1 MKKSIRILAAVTV
14 SALLLFL
21 CACGEKEAAD
31 STGKAKTQTA
41 DYKTL
46 IYGNTD
52 LSKYITLG
60 KYKGLSVDTSSEEY
74 KSAYDGIV
82 KKDISDNG
90 IVEKK
95 LEGKIQKGDI
105 ANIDYEGKRDGVPFE
120 GGTAKG
126 YDLTIGSGAFID
138 GFEDGLIG
146 VNIGDTVD
154 LNLTFPKNYGNADLA
169 GAAVVFTVKVNYV
182 KTGAEVKIENHYS
195 ELGFTSFEEYEKDAK
210 KRAISTLLF
219 EKVLGKSEVKDYPAE
234 DKKTFIN
241 AVYAYYDNYYRNNY
255 NLDFN
260 AVLSQNNM
268 TREDFE
274 NQMSE
279 SADAQMKDQ
288 MIYYGIL
295 RAENLKA
302 DYELTEREKLGQDV
316 LDEIT
321 RVENIVKDFLYKS
334 ADIK

>member
-14 SALLLFL
+14 SALFLFL
-21 CACGEKEAAD
+21 CACGEKESAD

-95 LEGKIQKGDI
+95 LEGKIQKGDT
-105 ANIDYEGKRDGVPFE
+105 ANIDYEGKRDGVAFE

-126 YDLTIGSGAFID
+126 YDLKIGSGSFID

-182 KTGAEVKIENHYS
+182 KTDAEVKIENHYS
-195 ELGFTSFEEYEKDAK
+195 ELGFTSLEEYEKDAR
-210 KRAISTLLF
+210 KRAISAILF
-219 EKVLGKSEVKDYPAE
+219 EKVLGKSEIKEYPAE
-234 DKKTFIN
+234 DKKTLIN
-241 AVYAYYDNYYRNNY
+241 AVYGYYDNFYLKNY
-255 NLDFN
+255 NTEFS

-274 NQMSE
+274 NEMSE
-279 SADAQMKDQ
+279 SADAQMKEQ
-288 MIYYGIL
+288 MVYYGIL
-295 RAENLKA
+295 RAENLKV
-302 DYELTEREKLGQDV
+302 DYELTEREKLGQEV

-321 RVENIVKDFLYKS
+321 RVENTVKDFLYKN